1 MITVAVRRCTVGHGH
16 ALRCLIVVPLHC
28 SRVDICRVSA
38 AAAAAVAIFDRRGL
52 LARQTRLSVRRPDN
66 DKERASAVL
75 SVATDRR
82 ARDLG
87 RRVFTARRPARIA
100 GSGTFRTTLL
110 CPALRRFVC
119 RMQSSAGRSVVT

>member
-16 ALRCLIVVPLHC
+16 ASRCLIVVPLGLHC

-87 RRVFTARRPARIA
+87 RRFFTARRASPVV
-100 GSGTFRTTLL
+100 G
-110 CPALRRFVC
+110 RFVLLYC
-119 RMQSSAGRSVVT
+119 APR